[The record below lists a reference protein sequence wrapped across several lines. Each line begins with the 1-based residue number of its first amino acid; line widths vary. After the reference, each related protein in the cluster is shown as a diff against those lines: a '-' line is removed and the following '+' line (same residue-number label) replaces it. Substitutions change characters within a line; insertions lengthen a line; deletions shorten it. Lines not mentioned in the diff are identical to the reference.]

1 MELKKLSDCEVIVF
15 HSVEHEAVPI
25 DDVYQIPSYGGPMQQ
40 VFDNS
45 SLELQ
50 RVREVYE
57 SRGKAIIGRADEIF
71 SEQGLKVETRLVYE
85 HSAISYIRKTVEEED
100 IDLVIV
106 GSKGVHSLAEE
117 IFVGSLSDR
126 VLRHVSCDVL
136 VIR

>member
-1 MELKKLSDCEVIVF
+1 MELKKLSNCEVIVF
-15 HSVEHEAVPI
+15 HSVEHEALPI
-25 DDVYQIPSYGGPMQQ
+25 DDVYQVPSYGGPIQQ
-40 VFDNS
+40 VMDNS
-45 SLELQ
+45 NLELQ

-57 SRGKAIIGRADEIF
+57 TRGKTILGRAEEIF
-71 SEQGLKVETRLVYE
+71 SEQGLKVDTRIVYE
-85 HSAISYIRKTVEEED
+85 HSALSYIRKTVAEEN

-126 VLRHVSCDVL
+126 VLRHVPCDVL